1 MRARAI
7 ENQAFVVAADQ
18 VGEDGSGHVSFGDS
32 MIADPWGEVLAR
44 ADVDGEGFVAAD
56 LDTGRQDTIRGEL
69 PSLANRVPG
78 AYRWPEEVTA

>member
-1 MRARAI
+1 MWYGPI
-7 ENQAFVVAADQ
+7 IVE
-18 VGEDGSGHVSFGDS
+18 
-32 MIADPWGEVLAR
+32 PWGEVCAR
-44 ADVDGEGFVAAD
+44 AGDGEGFVAAA